1 LELRAFTEGMARGA
15 GYLAI
20 AGIIF
25 GKWKILNTTFAC
37 LLFGAATAMQ
47 FQLRAMGISVPNALL
62 IMMPYLL
69 ALLAVAGLVGR
80 QTAPAAL
87 AEPPPRVVAAGRWI
101 SAALRYGARM
111 LIGFVWHNGKRG
123 SLWPLQ

>member
-1 LELRAFTEGMARGA
+1 MGASDSAGLRAYGELLSIGDIHTFTEGMTRGA

-20 AGIIF
+20 AAVIF
-25 GKWKILNTTFAC
+25 GKWKILGTIFAC

-47 FQLRAMGISVPNALL
+47 FQLPAMGIAVPNALL

-87 AEPPPRVVAAGRWI
+87 AEPYRR
-101 SAALRYGARM
+101 S
-111 LIGFVWHNGKRG
+111 
-123 SLWPLQ
+123 